1 MCMRGL
7 LLAQGRVFGN
17 LREFVCADEVF
28 LVEVI
33 KSAVL
38 AKHDFCR
45 LFQVHFKKLQR
56 SAAIVTFARM
66 LFCFFLSHS
75 VPTKPSLGLSELNV
89 FPQTWTS

>member
-1 MCMRGL
+1 MLTLESRCMRGL
-7 LLAQGRVFGN
+7 LLAQGRVFAD
-17 LREFVCADEVF
+17 LCEFVCADEIF

-45 LFQVHFKKLQR
+45 LFQVHFKKLQW
-56 SAAIVTFARM
+56 SAAVIALARM

-75 VPTKPSLGLSELNV
+75 SSNR
-89 FPQTWTS
+89 S

>member
-1 MCMRGL
+1 MHDL

-17 LREFVCADEVF
+17 LREFVCADKVF

-56 SAAIVTFARM
+56 SAAIIALARM

-75 VPTKPSLGLSELNV
+75 SSNKT
-89 FPQTWTS
+89 